1 MLAADASRAVFLRN
15 PQLSTDT
22 MLIPPAYAQ
31 AAGAT
36 AEGSGIASFLSLAP
50 LFLVFIVFY
59 FLMIRPQ
66 QRRVKALQ
74 ASIGAVK
81 KNDQVVT
88 AGGIVGKVT
97 KVEEGFVEVE
107 IAANTRVR
115 VVKAT
120 IAEVL
125 NPTVAKPAND

>member
-1 MLAADASRAVFLRN
+1 
-15 PQLSTDT
+15 

-50 LFLVFIVFY
+50 LFLVFVVFY

-66 QRRVKALQ
+66 QRRMKALQ
-74 ASIGAVK
+74 ASIAAVK

-125 NPTVAKPAND
+125 NPTAAKPAND